1 MTLMTERIQDQLSA
15 FVDDE
20 LSNEECA
27 FFVRRL
33 QRDPD
38 ATRRAMRFSVIG
50 SALRG
55 EMVQP
60 DPGVL
65 LRRIDAALDGTA
77 ADTGADRRRA
87 SSAASMW
94 RPMLGVGISAGV
106 AAVAVFLM
114 RTVNMAGG
122 EVEAGTAA
130 APVQTTQRVEP
141 ASYVVP
147 QEPASN
153 QMTASPIRLTNYL
166 MHHGEYTSRLGRTI
180 VNSNVVTNVDEGV
193 DTETDAASADAGAAE
208 ASVVEDSSK

>member
-1 MTLMTERIQDQLSA
+1 MTERIQDQLSA

-38 ATRRAMRFSVIG
+38 AARRAMRFSVIG

-60 DPGVL
+60 DPGIL

-77 ADTGADRRRA
+77 ADAGRDRRRV
-87 SSAASMW
+87 SSAAGMW

-122 EVEAGTAA
+122 EVEAGAPAA
-130 APVQTTQRVEP
+130 AVQATQRAEP

-153 QMTASPIRLTNYL
+153 QMISSPIRLTNYL

-180 VNSNVVTNVDEGV
+180 VNSNVVTNVDDGV
-193 DTETDAASADAGAAE
+193 ESETDAAPSDAVAE
-208 ASVVEDSSK
+208 ETSR

>member
-1 MTLMTERIQDQLSA
+1 MTLMTEQIQDQLSA

-20 LSNEECA
+20 LSSEECA

-33 QRDPD
+33 QRDPE
-38 ATRRAMRFSVIG
+38 AAHRAMRFAVVG

-55 EMVQP
+55 EMIQP
-60 DPGVL
+60 DPGIL
-65 LRRIDAALDGTA
+65 LRRLDAALDGTE
-77 ADTGADRRRA
+77 GEGGYERRRA
-87 SSAASMW
+87 SSAPAMW

-114 RTVNMAGG
+114 RTVNMGGG

-130 APVQTTQRVEP
+130 ASVQATQGVEP

-153 QMTASPIRLTNYL
+153 DMIASPIRLTNYL

-180 VNSNVVTNVDEGV
+180 VSSNVVTSVDERVEAEG
-193 DTETDAASADAGAAE
+193 ASPEAGAAGAAVAEE
-208 ASVVEDSSK
+208 ASR